1 MVKHFMPKKRY
12 GKLFI
17 LSKKSWHNHS
27 KTGNANDAQM
37 DALRVTLQNF
47 KRKHMIYFEHNQPHY
62 FVWPCLALG
71 LDDEFWIGIG
81 WLNFE
86 IGWRN
91 GDGGWGNEAK
101 LRSKNT

>member
-1 MVKHFMPKKRY
+1 MSAVGAVNKKPWH
-12 GKLFI
+12 K
-17 LSKKSWHNHS
+17 SKM
-27 KTGNANDAQM
+27 GNANDAQM
-37 DALRVTLQNF
+37 DALPVMLQNF

-62 FVWPCLALG
+62 FVWPVLALG

-91 GDGGWGNEAK
+91 GDGGWGDEARGK
-101 LRSKNT
+101 A